1 MRLALVISSL
11 RGGGAERVL
20 ATLADAFAAH
30 GHAVTVITEASADH
44 DHYRLAPHVRRVAL
58 GIEWETTTWSR
69 KLVANVQ
76 RLRRLRKEILAA
88 KAERVI
94 AFGETTNLRT
104 FLACSRTGIPVI
116 VSERTDPRQYQIPF
130 AWHWLRRRLYPRCA
144 AVVVQTESVAQWAR
158 SFIERQRVHIIP
170 NPARGLLFKVERPAI
185 LPPANILIAVGR
197 MVREKGFPLLL
208 EAFSRSG
215 LPSQGWYLV
224 ILGEG
229 PDRGRLEAK
238 IRDLG
243 LQDRVNLPGLVSS
256 PEAWLRH
263 ADLFVLS
270 SLTEGFPNAL
280 MEAMACGVA
289 SIAFDCPS
297 GPAEIIRHE
306 RTGVLLPV
314 GDVAAL
320 AATLRD
326 LAGDPQRRKRLALAA
341 QADVAARFAL
351 GVVVNQWQSV
361 LESVGTD
368 RCPT

>member
-11 RGGGAERVL
+11 RAGGAERVL
-20 ATLADAFAAH
+20 TTLADALVAL
-30 GHAVTVITEASADH
+30 GHSVTVITEASANH
-44 DHYRLAPHVRRVAL
+44 DHFRLTSHVRRVAL
-58 GIEWETTTWSR
+58 DVEWETTTWSR
-69 KLVANVQ
+69 KLVANTR

-88 KAERVI
+88 KAQRVI

-104 FLACSRTGIPVI
+104 LLACSMTRIPVI
-116 VSERTDPRQYQIPF
+116 VSERTDPRQYRIPR
-130 AWHWLRRRLYPRCA
+130 AWSWLRRRLYPRAA
-144 AVVVQTESVAQWAR
+144 AVVVQTESVAQWAHT
-158 SFIERQRVHIIP
+158 FVARQRVHVIP
-170 NPARGLLFKVERPAI
+170 NPARALLPEAERPEV
-185 LPPANILIAVGR
+185 LPAAKTLMAVGR
-197 MVREKGFPLLL
+197 LVGEKGFPLLI

-215 LPSQGWYLV
+215 LPSRGWHLA

-229 PDRGRLEAK
+229 PDRGGLEAQV
-238 IRDLG
+238 RDLG
-243 LQDRVNLPGLVSS
+243 LQHCVSLPGLVAS
-256 PEAWLRH
+256 PEAWLQH
-263 ADLFVLS
+263 AELFVLS

-280 MEAMACGVA
+280 LEAMACGVA

-306 RTGVLLPV
+306 STGVLLPV

-320 AATLRD
+320 AAALRD
-326 LAGDPQRRKRLALAA
+326 LAGDPRRRKRLALAA

-368 RCPT
+368 RCHA